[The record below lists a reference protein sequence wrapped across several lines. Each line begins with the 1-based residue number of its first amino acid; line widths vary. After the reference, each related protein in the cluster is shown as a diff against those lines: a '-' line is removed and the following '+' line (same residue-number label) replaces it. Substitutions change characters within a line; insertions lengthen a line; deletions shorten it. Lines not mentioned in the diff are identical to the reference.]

1 MHDVT
6 SVKHNKENNISL
18 IVVKAI
24 MYLVKT
30 IIYLVKPFE
39 RIKSCNCSFGPE
51 NEGTSGQNIKTLRNS
66 NLSLKHM
73 IQSNLKHMIK
83 SNLNI

>member
-24 MYLVKT
+24 MYLVKA

-39 RIKSCNCSFGPE
+39 RIKSYNCSIGPE
-51 NEGTSGQNIKTLRNS
+51 NDVHLGKT
-66 NLSLKHM
+66 
-73 IQSNLKHMIK
+73 
-83 SNLNI
+83 